1 MGRRREAQRQ
11 TSANQSRQTRHPKA
25 AEQTAAEKQR
35 AQGAGARGEGG
46 PPGARVR
53 AASLPQ
59 APLTLCCARGVFQKP
74 VGGVHHPSSTGHA
87 NSPCT
92 IVVGKAHLEKVNAP
106 ARPCRMLNSYVFSR
120 KIDFN
125 EDLSGKTRAFD
136 TPAGEGVLG
145 AVLLACCGRG
155 GRVKGPAS
163 LGGRDARGRGSWA
176 GGQGQAAGNLGPRT
190 LEEAGGSGEF
200 TSVPRRAAR
209 MRRTAAPA
217 GLLSCVPRPCA
228 CAKQSPRLGAIGVRN
243 TLRFHI
249 SLPFRSLTAL
259 GGTKAREKVCFE
271 H

>member
-1 MGRRREAQRQ
+1 MR
-11 TSANQSRQTRHPKA
+11 S
-25 AEQTAAEKQR
+25 
-35 AQGAGARGEGG
+35 EGG
-46 PPGARVR
+46 PPGARMR

-145 AVLLACCGRG
+145 AVLLACCGWG

-163 LGGRDARGRGSWA
+163 LGA
-176 GGQGQAAGNLGPRT
+176 GMLEG
-190 LEEAGGSGEF
+190 EEAGPEDRDR
-200 TSVPRRAAR
+200 PPAIWDH
-209 MRRTAAPA
+209 AP
-217 GLLSCVPRPCA
+217 
-228 CAKQSPRLGAIGVRN
+228 
-243 TLRFHI
+243 
-249 SLPFRSLTAL
+249 
-259 GGTKAREKVCFE
+259 
-271 H
+271 

>member
-1 MGRRREAQRQ
+1 M
-11 TSANQSRQTRHPKA
+11 
-25 AEQTAAEKQR
+25 
-35 AQGAGARGEGG
+35 
-46 PPGARVR
+46 RVR
-53 AASLPQ
+53 AAPLPQ

-176 GGQGQAAGNLGPRT
+176 GGQGQAPGNLGPRT

-243 TLRFHI
+243 TLRFEI

-259 GGTKAREKVCFE
+259 GGTKAREKVSFE